1 MRSTRRFVTIASL
14 CVVSAVL
21 AACSGGPPGSNSGTG
36 SGSGSSGKLLFAQFN
51 PFSGPDA
58 AFGPEMVV
66 ACDAAINLI
75 NKDGGVLGHKVT
87 CKGVD
92 THGDPAD
99 AVAAAN
105 QMIATNSNLVG
116 ALGPSSDEA
125 LATVP
130 ILNRS
135 HIPMFADTGQAA
147 FDHSTAAYFWRLSPA
162 DDVKGYAMAIYAH
175 AHGWTRGAA
184 IFGNDVGS
192 QSAVPTLL
200 RAYSLLGGKMVN
212 NQAIA
217 LDQPSYRTEVENM
230 LAAKPQVI
238 FTETDPATAA
248 TFLSEV
254 QQLNGGKLLPVVGTE
269 VTLEASWV
277 QAVVK
282 GIGSAALR
290 QYQVGVQPYAP
301 PSGPAYG
308 QFRTALYASK
318 AASAANLA
326 VYSTDPYAMGYYDSI
341 NLMALAMIA
350 AKSTSPVKYNAEIT
364 AMSNPGSGKV
374 VVHTFAAGK
383 AALAAG
389 KKIQYIGASGPAV
402 FNKYHNSTGA
412 FEVAAYVGPG
422 KIRLASVVSAAQIA
436 ALSGR

>member
-1 MRSTRRFVTIASL
+1 MRATRRFVTIGSL

-21 AACSGGPPGSNSGTG
+21 AACSGGPPGSSSGT
-36 SGSGSSGKLLFAQFN
+36 GSSGKLLFAEFN

-116 ALGPSSDEA
+116 VIGPSSDEA

-147 FDHSTAAYFWRLSPA
+147 FDHSTATYFWRLSPA

-192 QSAVPTLL
+192 QSVVPTVV
-200 RAYSLLGGKMVN
+200 RAFSLLGGKIVS

-217 LDQPSYRTEVENM
+217 LDQPSYRTEVTNM

-254 QQLNGGKLLPVVGTE
+254 AQLNGAKLIPVVGTE

-282 GIGSAALR
+282 AIGSATLKT
-290 QYQVGVQPYAP
+290 YQVGVQPYAP
-301 PSGPAYG
+301 ASGPAYG
-308 QFRTALYASK
+308 PFRQALYASK

-326 VYSTDPYAMGYYDSI
+326 VYSTDPYALGYYDSVNI
-341 NLMALAMIA
+341 MGLAMIA
-350 AKSTSPVKYNAEIT
+350 AKSTNPVKYNAEIPVV
-364 AMSNPGSGKV
+364 SNPGTGKV

-383 AALAAG
+383 AALEAG

-402 FNKYHNSTGA
+402 FNRFHNSTGA
-412 FEVAAYVGPG
+412 FEVAGYVGPG
-422 KIRLASVVSAAQIA
+422 KIRLASVVTAAQIA